1 MKTLLLLSLMIVIG
15 FTSAASAADYQ
26 KLQSDWAIVN
36 YQTTKDRQSEAFEA
50 LAADA
55 EKLVAENPDSP
66 EIRIWYGIILSSW
79 AGVDGGLGALSRVKE
94 ARRQLETAL
103 ELDPM
108 ALQGSA
114 YTSLGALYYQV
125 PSWPVAFGNKK
136 EAEKLLRQALEIN
149 PNGIDSNYFMGD
161 YLFNQQRYDEAR
173 ASLQKALAAP
183 PRPGREL
190 ADRGRR
196 LDIETLMSQM

>member
-1 MKTLLLLSLMIVIG
+1 MKTLLLFSLVFVLG

-26 KLQSDWAIVN
+26 KLQSDWAVAN
-36 YQTTKDRQSEAFEA
+36 YQTTKDRQSEAFET

-55 EKLVAENPDSP
+55 EKMVAESPDSP
-66 EIRIWYGIILSSW
+66 EIRIWYGIILSTW

-103 ELDPM
+103 DLDPM

-125 PSWPVAFGNKK
+125 PSWPIAFGNKK

-161 YLFNQQRYDEAR
+161 YLFNQQRYEEAR

-196 LDIETLMSQM
+196 LEIETLISQM

>member
-103 ELDPM
+103 DLDPM